1 MVTVRSRFGGR
12 GGGVVRS
19 RGSLWAA
26 RASLRAAVTA
36 AVAGGVCPGRVV
48 GRWVRSAAGGGGG
61 LELFGSGGQLCGPRA
76 VRFVAPPAVAGGV
89 CPGRVVGRWVR
100 SAAGGG
106 EGLELL
112 ERGEQLCG
120 PWPVVLEAQL
130 AAPAVECEPTG
141 DVQQPVAQPFG
152 LGLGELAVEQQ
163 RLGPDD
169 QIVREQ
175 HDLQPQLVE
184 RERLEREL
192 RKARVL
198 VVADAV
204 LDMGALAV
212 AALDDRGVLVGLVG
226 EDRLEAEAVVVGE
239 GKLRAGVRALAPN
252 DHARALR
259 PGAQLDAV
267 GDL

>member
-1 MVTVRSRFGGR
+1 MGTVRSRFGGR

-36 AVAGGVCPGRVV
+36 
-48 GRWVRSAAGGGGG
+48 
-61 LELFGSGGQLCGPRA
+61 
-76 VRFVAPPAVAGGV
+76 AVAGGV

-152 LGLGELAVEQQ
+152 LGLRELAVEQQ

>member
-48 GRWVRSAAGGGGG
+48 GRWG
-61 LELFGSGGQLCGPRA
+61 
-76 VRFVAPPAVAGGV
+76 
-89 CPGRVVGRWVR
+89 R

-106 EGLELL
+106 EGLEFL

-169 QIVREQ
+169 QIVREH

-192 RKARVL
+192 
-198 VVADAV
+198 
-204 LDMGALAV
+204 
-212 AALDDRGVLVGLVG
+212 
-226 EDRLEAEAVVVGE
+226 
-239 GKLRAGVRALAPN
+239 
-252 DHARALR
+252 
-259 PGAQLDAV
+259 
-267 GDL
+267 

>member
-36 AVAGGVCPGRVV
+36 
-48 GRWVRSAAGGGGG
+48 
-61 LELFGSGGQLCGPRA
+61 
-76 VRFVAPPAVAGGV
+76 AVAGGV

-252 DHARALR
+252 DHTRTLR
-259 PGAQLDAV
+259 PAAQLDAV
-267 GDL
+267 GDLSRP

>member
-61 LELFGSGGQLCGPRA
+61 
-76 VRFVAPPAVAGGV
+76 V
-89 CPGRVVGRWVR
+89 
-100 SAAGGG
+100 
-106 EGLELL
+106 ELL

-212 AALDDRGVLVGLVG
+212 AALDDRGVLVGLS
-226 EDRLEAEAVVVGE
+226 
-239 GKLRAGVRALAPN
+239 VRIAWKRKPSWSVKESCAPGCG
-252 DHARALR
+252 RSRRTITREPCGQGLSSTLSVISETSPFSR
-259 PGAQLDAV
+259 SLPS
-267 GDL
+267 

>member
-36 AVAGGVCPGRVV
+36 
-48 GRWVRSAAGGGGG
+48 
-61 LELFGSGGQLCGPRA
+61 
-76 VRFVAPPAVAGGV
+76 AVAGGV

-141 DVQQPVAQPFG
+141 DVAAAG
-152 LGLGELAVEQQ
+152 SAAVWA
-163 RLGPDD
+163 RPWRARRRAAAPGP
-169 QIVREQ
+169 
-175 HDLQPQLVE
+175 
-184 RERLEREL
+184 
-192 RKARVL
+192 
-198 VVADAV
+198 
-204 LDMGALAV
+204 
-212 AALDDRGVLVGLVG
+212 
-226 EDRLEAEAVVVGE
+226 
-239 GKLRAGVRALAPN
+239 
-252 DHARALR
+252 
-259 PGAQLDAV
+259 
-267 GDL
+267 